1 MPIDQKQ
8 KAFVKKAATKS
19 FAKKTYNKNS
29 NNKINQTKHKDY
41 KKEQNIVKIPGFSA
55 FQLRLIQSILQ
66 AVLVEKRSLDK
77 AYAYFFAKVKL
88 SDVEQ
93 GFIIK
98 QVNAMFS
105 HLSLYAFIS
114 GLKRPS
120 DLSRH
125 INRLIISYCAHKK
138 LSLPEIDGG
147 EGFDRRNLDKRI
159 QEAKDDVLLSEGC
172 PIWLN
177 ELCQTELKELWPEQR
192 KALGLEALRYIRTN
206 TIKTTR
212 EELASKLANEG
223 VVTKPVKGIHE
234 ALQVTSNS
242 AIFRTQAFKDGLFE
256 QQDAGSQEI
265 ANFLEVAP
273 RMRVIDACAG
283 SGGKTLQLA
292 ALMQATGSLIALDIA
307 SWKLDDLKKRAK
319 RAGAFNIETRHINST
334 KVIKR
339 LYDSA
344 DRVLIDAPCS
354 GIGVL
359 RRTPDS
365 KWKDLRSSLIE
376 LKQIQQEILD
386 SYSKMVKV
394 NGLIVYST
402 CSILPSENQEQIKAF
417 LAKHQDS
424 FELIEEKN
432 IYPSSMFDGF
442 YMAKLKRIK

>member
-1 MPIDQKQ
+1 
-8 KAFVKKAATKS
+8 
-19 FAKKTYNKNS
+19 
-29 NNKINQTKHKDY
+29 
-41 KKEQNIVKIPGFSA
+41 
-55 FQLRLIQSILQ
+55 
-66 AVLVEKRSLDK
+66 
-77 AYAYFFAKVKL
+77 
-88 SDVEQ
+88 
-93 GFIIK
+93 
-98 QVNAMFS
+98 
-105 HLSLYAFIS
+105 
-114 GLKRPS
+114 
-120 DLSRH
+120 
-125 INRLIISYCAHKK
+125 
-138 LSLPEIDGG
+138 
-147 EGFDRRNLDKRI
+147 
-159 QEAKDDVLLSEGC
+159 
-172 PIWLN
+172 
-177 ELCQTELKELWPEQR
+177 
-192 KALGLEALRYIRTN
+192 
-206 TIKTTR
+206 
-212 EELASKLANEG
+212 
-223 VVTKPVKGIHE
+223 
-234 ALQVTSNS
+234 
-242 AIFRTQAFKDGLFE
+242 
-256 QQDAGSQEI
+256 
-265 ANFLEVAP
+265 
-273 RMRVIDACAG
+273 MRVIDACAG